1 MAGRGTDIKLGPG
14 VDALGGLLV
23 LGTERYESR
32 RIDRQLRGRC
42 GRQGDPG
49 ESLFLLSLE
58 DTLLQQS
65 DSTKRLADLV
75 SHGASQVNHPR
86 IATALDAA
94 QRKLEQSHFS
104 QRKHTLDMDDVLDRQ
119 RKIIYGLRNE
129 AMEPE
134 SIPALLADLLA
145 DALSDHVHAVIGHDA
160 DESAARGLLDWGDRV
175 FHDSTTWQNP
185 PACSLQADA
194 ILQRLIRQAQAW
206 LSRTASARGAEADLR
221 WISRPLISILD
232 AHWREHLRSMDSLRD
247 GIHLQYVAQKDP
259 LVEYRTEGFLLF
271 EEMLFNVRRDL
282 LQTTLLM
289 GMDLPTAG
297 TLTASPAA

>member
-1 MAGRGTDIKLGPG
+1 
-14 VDALGGLLV
+14 
-23 LGTERYESR
+23 
-32 RIDRQLRGRC
+32 
-42 GRQGDPG
+42 
-49 ESLFLLSLE
+49 
-58 DTLLQQS
+58 
-65 DSTKRLADLV
+65 
-75 SHGASQVNHPR
+75 
-86 IATALDAA
+86 
-94 QRKLEQSHFS
+94 
-104 QRKHTLDMDDVLDRQ
+104 
-119 RKIIYGLRNE
+119 
-129 AMEPE
+129 
-134 SIPALLADLLA
+134 
-145 DALSDHVHAVIGHDA
+145 
-160 DESAARGLLDWGDRV
+160 
-175 FHDSTTWQNP
+175 
-185 PACSLQADA
+185 LQADA